1 MGGAERNMAINNAVI
16 MGRITHPLELKSTQN
31 GIEYLNFTVA
41 VDRRYQNK
49 NEERKADFIDCQ
61 AWRQTAVFI
70 SKYFDKGSM
79 IAVTGSIETDTYE
92 DKNGTKRK
100 SWKIAVEQV
109 SFCGSKSEGGADYSP
124 AVAQPAAATTTAS
137 APNLDVDYDED
148 DLPF

>member
-1 MGGAERNMAINNAVI
+1 MAINNAVI

-49 NEERKADFIDCQ
+49 NEEKKADFIDCQ

-70 SKYFDKGSM
+70 AKYFGKGSM
-79 IAVTGSIETDTYE
+79 IAVTGSIETDSYE
-92 DKNGTKRK
+92 DKNGNKRK
-100 SWKIAVEQV
+100 VTKISVDQA

-124 AVAQPAAATTTAS
+124 AAAQPAAATTTADARS
-137 APNLDVDYDED
+137 LDVDFDED